1 MNNSHFVSRIRW
13 SRYTTRKRHNASMV
27 SHMELTHRATS
38 HKYIRKEGQLCGL
51 LLLFW
56 LHHHC
61 CNCSSWHLLMA
72 LHFLMASHPW
82 HMGGLWLNFAVCCC
96 CFGYTTTAATAPPG
110 ISSWHC
116 ISSWHLIHA
125 TTNRS
130 SAIQVSLNRPGVYSI
145 GC

>member
-72 LHFLMASHPW
+72 LHFLMASHPCNNKQEFSDPSVPQQT
-82 HMGGLWLNFAVCCC
+82 GCLFNRLLE
-96 CFGYTTTAATAPPG
+96 AA
-110 ISSWHC
+110 
-116 ISSWHLIHA
+116 
-125 TTNRS
+125 
-130 SAIQVSLNRPGVYSI
+130 QV
-145 GC
+145 